1 VGKDA
6 PSEWISQLRR
16 GVLELCVLRF
26 LESRAGYGYEI
37 VSAFEAQGPLATS
50 ENTIYPL
57 LRRLKADKLLETYTE
72 ESPSGP
78 PRQYYKLTAPGRQHL
93 TALEKEWGEMVRAVE
108 RFRNKGRA

>member
-6 PSEWISQLRR
+6 PSEWLSQLRR

-26 LESRAGYGYEI
+26 LEQKPGYGYEI
-37 VSAFEAQGPLATS
+37 VSAFDAHGPLATS

-78 PRQYYKLTAPGRQHL
+78 PRQYYRLTAQGRRHL
-93 TALEKEWGEMVRAVE
+93 AALENEWGEMVRAVD
-108 RFRNKGRA
+108 RFPSKGRA